1 MNMVNQK
8 ALLFLRSWSLVSQRL
23 CLSVSYSILRMLKN
37 SHRRMQ
43 ICREQ
48 KKKQKNRTQVLLL
61 RAEDESIAFHKR
73 QTRLCWGSSALGK
86 LTRQRER
93 LGEGGVMGA
102 EKREINIE
110 GREVG

>member
-1 MNMVNQK
+1 M
-8 ALLFLRSWSLVSQRL
+8 QRT
-23 CLSVSYSILRMLKN
+23 
-37 SHRRMQ
+37 
-43 ICREQ
+43 E
-48 KKKQKNRTQVLLL
+48 KKKNRIQVLLL